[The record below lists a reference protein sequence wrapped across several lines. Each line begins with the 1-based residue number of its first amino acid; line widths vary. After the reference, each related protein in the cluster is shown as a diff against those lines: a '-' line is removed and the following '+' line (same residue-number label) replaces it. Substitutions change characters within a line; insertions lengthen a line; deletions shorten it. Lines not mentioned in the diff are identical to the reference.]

1 MIRIIRAGLAATL
14 VVSALSSACSSDD
27 KSSSGSPEAV
37 CNETATVF
45 CSRLYECATAAE
57 IQLIFGYTSEAQCV
71 STSKMEAG
79 CDSITAENACEGSQK
94 YHHDQAEKCVSQFE
108 AATCAQIQGEIED
121 YAPAC
126 TLICTVP

>member
-14 VVSALSSACSSDD
+14 VVSALSAACSSDD
-27 KSSSGSPEAV
+27 KSSESPQKV
-37 CNETATVF
+37 CNDTATVF
-45 CSRLYECATAAE
+45 CSRLYECATPAE
-57 IQLIFGYTSEAQCV
+57 IQLVFGYTSEPQCV
-71 STSKMEAG
+71 SSTKMEQG

-94 YHHDQAEKCVSQFE
+94 YNHDQAEKCVSQFK

-126 TLICTVP
+126 TMICTVG